1 MYIYLHTYTL
11 FIKNILTRSIDSG
24 GITVHYNKAINTWA
38 EIKAPQE
45 SHGAGPYCKQTS
57 VKRSMC
63 ICTAGSEDTATEVSQ
78 TNITDSKLIFANLN
92 RCSEVF
98 LVFENLSIT

>member
-11 FIKNILTRSIDSG
+11 FIKKKKKQTRSIDSG

-57 VKRSMC
+57 VKRSVC
-63 ICTAGSEDTATEVSQ
+63 IVQ
-78 TNITDSKLIFANLN
+78 
-92 RCSEVF
+92 
-98 LVFENLSIT
+98 